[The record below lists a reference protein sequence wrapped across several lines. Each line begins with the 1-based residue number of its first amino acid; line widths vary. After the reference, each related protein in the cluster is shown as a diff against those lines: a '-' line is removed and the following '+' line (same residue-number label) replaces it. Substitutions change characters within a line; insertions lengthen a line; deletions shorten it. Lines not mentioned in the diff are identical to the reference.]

1 MKAILQI
8 IIELIVI
15 SITAIILLPSI
26 EYIFTGKF
34 LTINKATW
42 PMYSGT
48 VLLLTVIHLLY
59 RYTGVYISFC
69 KSVQ

>member
-1 MKAILQI
+1 MKSVVQLL
-8 IIELIVI
+8 IELLVI
-15 SITAIILLPSI
+15 SITAVILLPSI

-48 VLLLTVIHLLY
+48 VLLLTVMHLI
-59 RYTGVYISFC
+59 YTFSGVYTKFC
-69 KSVQ
+69 AM

>member
-1 MKAILQI
+1 MKSSVQI
-8 IIELIVI
+8 IIELFII
-15 SITAIILLPSI
+15 SITAVILLPSI

-48 VLLLTVIHLLY
+48 VLLLTVMHLI
-59 RYTGVYISFC
+59 YTLSGVYTKFC
-69 KSVQ
+69 QMT

>member
-1 MKAILQI
+1 MKSILQI
-8 IIELIVI
+8 ILELIVI
-15 SITAIILLPSI
+15 NITAIILLPSI

-48 VLLLTVIHLLY
+48 VMLLTLMHLIY
-59 RYTGVYISFC
+59 TFTGVYTVFC
-69 KSVQ
+69 K